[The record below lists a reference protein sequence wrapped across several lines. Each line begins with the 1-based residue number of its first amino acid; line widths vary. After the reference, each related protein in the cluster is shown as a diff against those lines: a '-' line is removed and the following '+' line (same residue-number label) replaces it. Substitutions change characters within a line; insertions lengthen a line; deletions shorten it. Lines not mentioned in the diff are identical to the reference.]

1 MRKFAISLI
10 TILLIGI
17 GAFYGIKTWENQK
30 NDLNQPQKSVQ
41 KVSHIN
47 LVALGDSLT
56 EGAGDEKNMKGYS
69 GRIAKKIRAQYNVS
83 VTVSNFG
90 KAGDR
95 SDQIKKRLDTQQ
107 KFQKRLQ
114 KANVIVMTSGGNDL
128 QQLLLKNVLAT
139 SPKTL
144 SAAVKAGQ
152 QSYQQKLSA
161 LIKDIRSYNSD
172 APIFIFG
179 NYNPLYVHFADRSDF
194 NDDVKLFN
202 NINAQAAKE
211 AGNAY
216 FVSIFNLTY
225 GQFKTTTQREGLI
238 KESANS
244 NSSSNSNA
252 AMTAVLTGQKNVNNA
267 WISTEDNYHPNNKG
281 YNYMTT
287 QLFNKMKKETKQWLI
302 KQ

>member
-10 TILLIGI
+10 AILLIGV
-17 GAFYGIKTWENQK
+17 GGFYGIKTWENQK
-30 NDLNQPQKSVQ
+30 NNLNQPQKSVQ

-56 EGAGDEKNMKGYS
+56 EGVGDEKNMKGYS
-69 GRIAKKIRAQYNVS
+69 GRIAKKIQSQYNVG

-114 KANVIVMTSGGNDL
+114 GANVIVMTSGGNDL
-128 QQLLLKNVLAT
+128 QQLLLKNVWAT

-161 LIKDIRSYNSD
+161 LIADIRSYNAE

-179 NYNPLYVHFADRSDF
+179 NYNPLYVHFADRPDF

-202 NINAQAAKE
+202 SINAQAAKE
-211 AGNAY
+211 DGNAY

-238 KESANS
+238 TESASSNS
-244 NSSSNSNA
+244 NSNSNA
-252 AMTAVLTGQKNVNNA
+252 AMTAVLTGKNNVNNA

-281 YNYMTT
+281 YNYITA
-287 QLFNKMKKETKQWLI
+287 QLFNKMKKEAKQWLI
-302 KQ
+302 KH

>member
-1 MRKFAISLI
+1 MRKFAISFI
-10 TILLIGI
+10 AILLIGI

-30 NDLNQPQKSVQ
+30 NNLNNSQKSAQ

-56 EGAGDEKNMKGYS
+56 EGVGDEKKMKGYS
-69 GRIAKKIRAQYNVS
+69 GRIAKKIRSNYDVS

-95 SDQIKKRLDTQQ
+95 SDQIQKRLDTQQ
-107 KFQKRLQ
+107 KFQTHLK

-139 SPKTL
+139 SQKTL
-144 SAAVKAGQ
+144 SAAVAAGQ
-152 QSYQQKLSA
+152 KSYQQKLSS

-194 NDDVKLFN
+194 NADVKLFN
-202 NINAQAAKE
+202 AINANAAKKD
-211 AGNAY
+211 GNAY
-216 FVSIFNLTY
+216 FVNIFDLTY
-225 GQFKTTTQREGLI
+225 GQFKTVAQRKKLV
-238 KESANS
+238 KEAASS

-252 AMTAVLTGQKNVNNA
+252 AMTAVLTGQKGVSNA

-287 QLFNKMKKETKQWLI
+287 QLFNKMKKEAKQWLI